1 MHIQCL
7 CYYLLALSKLLLLA
21 VAEGDDGK
29 STRKRRS
36 TCGLPYELSE
46 EGKQLVVDEHNRLRG
61 LEGSSNMLAM
71 VNAQREIMIFTVAG
85 RNS

>member
-1 MHIQCL
+1 MYAISV
-7 CYYLLALSKLLLLA
+7 LALSKILLLDGT
-21 VAEGDDGK
+21 VGDDGK

-36 TCGLPYELSE
+36 TCGLPYQLSE

-71 VNAQREIMIFTVAG
+71 VNT
-85 RNS
+85 